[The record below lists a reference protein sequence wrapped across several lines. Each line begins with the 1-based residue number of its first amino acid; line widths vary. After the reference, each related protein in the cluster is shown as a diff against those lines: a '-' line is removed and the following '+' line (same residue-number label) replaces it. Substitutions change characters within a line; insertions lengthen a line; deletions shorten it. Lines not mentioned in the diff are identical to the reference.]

1 MYISTSTYGGIDW
14 HDSYT
19 VYRQLKDKDSY
30 CIEEQMVPDMIAG
43 DIACTYPYVE
53 NLKEKVLH
61 ALSEE
66 SCFRFMIKTESTD
79 ADGNIV
85 YQDCET
91 CDENGQIWYENEAT
105 FNGKEQTLMLDY
117 AYGQVSYITT
127 YHAEDIPNEHLG
139 YIVTEDFLAPSKGV
153 SVVERLYHDI
163 FDDLQEAQSY
173 ADTFRLHD
181 FGYPKS
187 VMTFLVCNKN
197 EVSQTTW
204 YQQQKKPWS

>member
-66 SCFRFMIKTESTD
+66 SCFRFMMSMNAKTANRWKKA
-79 ADGNIV
+79 AD
-85 YQDCET
+85 
-91 CDENGQIWYENEAT
+91 
-105 FNGKEQTLMLDY
+105 
-117 AYGQVSYITT
+117 
-127 YHAEDIPNEHLG
+127 
-139 YIVTEDFLAPSKGV
+139 
-153 SVVERLYHDI
+153 SVCPHFCRKQGRRLWM
-163 FDDLQEAQSY
+163 
-173 ADTFRLHD
+173 R
-181 FGYPKS
+181 S
-187 VMTFLVCNKN
+187 V
-197 EVSQTTW
+197 
-204 YQQQKKPWS
+204 

>member
-91 CDENGQIWYENEAT
+91 SDENGQIWYENEAT

-139 YIVTEDFLAPSKGV
+139 YIVT
-153 SVVERLYHDI
+153 
-163 FDDLQEAQSY
+163 
-173 ADTFRLHD
+173 
-181 FGYPKS
+181 
-187 VMTFLVCNKN
+187 
-197 EVSQTTW
+197 
-204 YQQQKKPWS
+204 